1 MESLGREDSR
11 IGSYAIF
18 GYRIVFQGSLSSL
31 CPDRRPRLFF
41 CFSAGGGDAPL
52 FGSYGFFD

>member
-1 MESLGREDSR
+1 MGLFSSR
-11 IGSYAIF
+11 
-18 GYRIVFQGSLSSL
+18 RL
-31 CPDRRPRLFF
+31 DRRPRFSVCLVF